1 MSGKFTLLLAEV
13 QPFEQ
18 HYARCDE
25 ERERDHDGPDSFLFR
40 CERDAWWHG
49 CDCLSG
55 YRVTSVSDRA
65 CSYSPTRS
73 SSVNANRKRRFDGQ
87 RSTSTR
93 EVARAKPP
101 THTHAKTRTR
111 ARVRVAGRLIC
122 RIE

>member
-49 CDCLSG
+49 CDCPDIES
-55 YRVTSVSDRA
+55 RVFLIEHAHTAQLVRRPSMRI
-65 CSYSPTRS
+65 
-73 SSVNANRKRRFDGQ
+73 VN
-87 RSTSTR
+87 
-93 EVARAKPP
+93 VALTGKDQLL
-101 THTHAKTRTR
+101 HAR
-111 ARVRVAGRLIC
+111 
-122 RIE
+122 